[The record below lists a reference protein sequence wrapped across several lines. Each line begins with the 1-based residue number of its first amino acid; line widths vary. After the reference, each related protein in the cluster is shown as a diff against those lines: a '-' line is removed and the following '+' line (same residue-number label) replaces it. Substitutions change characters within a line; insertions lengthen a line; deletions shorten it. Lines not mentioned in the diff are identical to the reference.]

1 MTPERSADD
10 IPFAEVFP
18 ILLFVLLFTLTTAA
32 EGLYEGLGR
41 PRPDALPVLERLATW
56 LTIWAW
62 FYAYASR
69 WRIPLIMDF
78 GWLFIPAWMVVVPYF
93 LFKTQRWRALLPIAA
108 YVLLVIAANGL
119 GLLVRSAVSRQ

>member
-1 MTPERSADD
+1 
-10 IPFAEVFP
+10 
-18 ILLFVLLFTLTTAA
+18 
-32 EGLYEGLGR
+32 
-41 PRPDALPVLERLATW
+41 
-56 LTIWAW
+56 
-62 FYAYASR
+62 
-69 WRIPLIMDF
+69 MDF